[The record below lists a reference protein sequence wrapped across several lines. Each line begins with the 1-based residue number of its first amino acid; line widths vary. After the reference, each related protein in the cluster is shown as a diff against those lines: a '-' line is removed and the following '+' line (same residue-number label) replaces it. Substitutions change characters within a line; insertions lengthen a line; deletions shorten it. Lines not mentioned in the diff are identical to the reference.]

1 MPTTSSN
8 WCVICVVSNE
18 SWVLRLPKEN
28 ASDDACIVTCWLVD
42 QGSSVRAGDPVV
54 EVETSKST
62 VELISEST
70 GRITILHAAGSRV
83 SVGEPIAIIAVSDLS
98 PAEVDAILGPP
109 APQRADGAPS
119 ALGTTRFS
127 AAARALM
134 AEKGLDE
141 KDFDGDGLVTTAMVR
156 ARAGVPATGVRGVGT
171 MCRVDGSAVVIVG
184 GGGHAAIVIE
194 LIRTLRSCRIAG
206 VLDDDPNAAEVLGIP
221 VLGGLSQ
228 LSVLR
233 ERGIVL
239 AVNAIAGIGHRSVR
253 ERVWAVIKDAGF
265 GVPTLV
271 HPSAV
276 VEPSS
281 VLDEGVQVLA
291 GAYVGSRAIA
301 SLDSII
307 SSHAIVSHDCV
318 VGEHAFIAPGAVL
331 AGDVHVGANSLVG
344 MGSTVFMGT
353 RIGSGVV
360 VGNGAA
366 VLADVPDLGVVRAG
380 TAN

>member
-18 SWVLRLPKEN
+18 AWVLRVPKEN
-28 ASDDACIVTCWLVD
+28 ASDDAYIVTSWLVD
-42 QGSSVRAGDPVV
+42 PGSSVRAGEAVV

-62 VELISEST
+62 VELISEAT
-70 GRITILHAAGSRV
+70 GRITMLHAAGSRV
-83 SVGEPIAIIAVSDLS
+83 SVGEPIAIIAASDLS
-98 PAEVDAILGPP
+98 SAEVEGILS
-109 APQRADGAPS
+109 APGSQRADDAPTGRGS
-119 ALGTTRFS
+119 TRFS

-134 AEKGLDE
+134 EEKGLDE
-141 KDFDGDGLVTTAMVR
+141 KQFDGDGLVTTAMVR
-156 ARAGVPATGVRGVGT
+156 ARAGAPATGVSSVGT
-171 MCRVDGSAVVIVG
+171 TGRIDGSAVVIVG

-206 VLDDDPNAAEVLGIP
+206 ILDDDPDAAEVLGIP
-221 VLGGLSQ
+221 VLGGLPQ

-281 VLDEGVQVLA
+281 VLEEGVQVLA
-291 GAYVGSRAIA
+291 GAYVGSRAVA
-301 SLDSII
+301 GVDSII

-344 MGSTVFMGT
+344 MGSTVFMGV
-353 RIGSGVV
+353 RIGGGVV

-366 VLADVPDLGVVRAG
+366 VLVDVPDLGVVRAG
-380 TAN
+380 TAT